1 MYSGNAFLKS
11 FVDMRAKI
19 DSPHNEVQKLGATAL
34 SPIGGI
40 VKKTTTIGPPQP
52 LPGLG
57 TVAKPTPEMM
67 LKKIIEA
74 KPGKKEVEK
83 YFKLRCEEST

>member
-1 MYSGNAFLKS
+1 MMPQA
-11 FVDMRAKI
+11 
-19 DSPHNEVQKLGATAL
+19 PTATKY
-34 SPIGGI
+34 PPI
-40 VKKTTTIGPPQP
+40 VKPTGPSQKSSGPPQP

-67 LKKIIEA
+67 LKKIIEE
-74 KPGKKEVEK
+74 KPGKKDVEK